1 MLFHSFAFSA
11 FRSSFALVAAAI
23 VPHHG
28 EKAYTNRQ
36 YFMEPIRVSEMAQE
50 ILLLFRFAFFFPNKR
65 IVNYSGFFFVLASSS
80 TAVVAAAQFLLGQ
93 RFAFRA
99 SERKLKAKT
108 SLSVFLHSPMLWRSA
123 FEQIFHTLKLLLHIM
138 VSVDVFIILHLEKR
152 DFN

>member
-65 IVNYSGFFFVLASSS
+65 IVNYSGFFFRTRFVVDGGCGCGTVPPRPALRFSGVRKKTESENFSFRLPSFSHALA
-80 TAVVAAAQFLLGQ
+80 VCF
-93 RFAFRA
+93 
-99 SERKLKAKT
+99 
-108 SLSVFLHSPMLWRSA
+108 
-123 FEQIFHTLKLLLHIM
+123 
-138 VSVDVFIILHLEKR
+138 
-152 DFN
+152 